1 MLMQAPKEQQST
13 LLLLFVGAIQDA
25 MKGNDVEATAVMWNG
40 SLFIFKIEL
49 FWELRVNI
57 WKQWAHNKSVVYL
70 SLSLNYYKC
79 SLQVYTVFKGQKLK
93 DSMRHFI
100 TRSDTGWWKGSIP
113 LQKSPSRDHASFWL
127 TLSVYSEP
135 QIVLFPNGESSWSTF
150 PSPPLLCL
158 DFSPALQVSAYT
170 TLCLRNLPC
179 PSQLRVEPLPAC
191 SHSPCAWAVHA
202 VL

>member
-1 MLMQAPKEQQST
+1 MDTQLSKVVTKMLMQAPKEQQST

-70 SLSLNYYKC
+70 SLSLNYYIC

-100 TRSDTGWWKGSIP
+100 TSKTV
-113 LQKSPSRDHASFWL
+113 KSLLKTKQNASKYWTTQRKDWFLICGQPVASR
-127 TLSVYSEP
+127 
-135 QIVLFPNGESSWSTF
+135 TF
-150 PSPPLLCL
+150 
-158 DFSPALQVSAYT
+158 F
-170 TLCLRNLPC
+170 
-179 PSQLRVEPLPAC
+179 
-191 SHSPCAWAVHA
+191 
-202 VL
+202 